1 TAPSSVVTFTL
12 ACPLTVNVFATS
24 SLRTCP
30 ALTSA
35 TTPTTNATTP
45 NFRQV
50 PMVIAITST
59 KPLYPSN
66 ASPPQNVPHSQP
78 PVAPGTEF
86 VPGSWVSSSS
96 SLRTLCSL
104 RPLRKPFS
112 SFSYPFAALLFPRNS
127 PKNSPTAIVLITSL
141 FSSHPLRAIFTPYQI
156 NFRFPVLCESVEI
169 TTFTPRSLHIR
180 RYTSFKSSRSGYE
193 LHSIATPCFAHA
205 ASIRSVIASRP
216 KLKYEWIEHT
226 TTSSCA
232 SNSSE

>member
-50 PMVIAITST
+50 PIVIAITST

-112 SFSYPFAALLFPRNS
+112 SFSYPFAALLFPPPSPTNS
-127 PKNSPTAIVLITSL
+127 PPVPCTSADTHPSNPAGPDTNCTPSPRHVSRKPPA
-141 FSSHPLRAIFTPYQI
+141 
-156 NFRFPVLCESVEI
+156 PVPC
-169 TTFTPRSLHIR
+169 RS
-180 RYTSFKSSRSGYE
+180 
-193 LHSIATPCFAHA
+193 PA
-205 ASIRSVIASRP
+205 APVAAAPAPSDAR
-216 KLKYEWIEHT
+216 
-226 TTSSCA
+226 
-232 SNSSE
+232 